1 MLPTDHSCEPRLDIR
16 YQDRRIAFAEYGDPA
31 GKPVFLCH
39 GTPSSRLNRP
49 DDETTRALGA
59 RLIVIDR
66 PGCGLSDF
74 LPRRTL
80 LDWPG
85 DLAAVADALHLARFV
100 VVGFSGGG
108 PYVAASAYGLPDR
121 VLAAASV
128 AGAGPVDAP
137 GAVAGLSPYR
147 RAAGGLAR
155 NAPGLFRAAM
165 WLTNHPGR
173 NPGRFL
179 QRFTG
184 DLAPPDQ
191 AVIAR
196 PEIREKLL
204 ATYAESVRGGLRGVA
219 LDLAIAMR
227 PWGFPL
233 NEIKCPYFIWHG
245 EDDRSTPMT
254 MAQYLAQTIPNCQ
267 TTFLPEA
274 GHMFFYDRWPDIL
287 GQLLTAGFAA
297 SSPARPT
304 PPAESPP

>member
-1 MLPTDHSCEPRLDIR
+1 LSSVHGIGHDAFALESEIR
-16 YQDRRIAFAEYGDPA
+16 YQNRRIAFAEYGDPA

-49 DDETTRALGA
+49 DDETTRTLGA
-59 RLIVIDR
+59 CLIVIDR

-80 LDWPG
+80 LDWPR
-85 DLAAVADALHLARFV
+85 DLAAVADALQAARFA

-108 PYVAASAYGLPDR
+108 PYVGASAHGLPDR

-137 GAVAGLSPYR
+137 GALAGLSLYR
-147 RAAGGLAR
+147 RTASALAKH
-155 NAPGLFRAAM
+155 APGIFQAAM

-191 AVIAR
+191 AIIAR
-196 PEIREKLL
+196 PEIRAKLL
-204 ATYAESVRGGLRGVA
+204 ATYAESVRNGLRGVA

-245 EDDRSTPMT
+245 EEDRSTPIA
-254 MAQYLAQTIPNCQ
+254 MAEYLARAIPNCR
-267 TTFLPEA
+267 TTFLPGA

-287 GQLLTAGFAA
+287 RQLLAAGFA
-297 SSPARPT
+297 
-304 PPAESPP
+304 